1 MPDVTARAEPGH
13 HAVPDER
20 PRPEPGPGRSRHA
33 GRTRRRGRGGF
44 GAAGPG
50 ELVLRYTLLVLV
62 LLLLISPFLWQLST
76 SLKSLHEDIY
86 TETPSF
92 LPQQPTLDNYT
103 QVTETI
109 PVWSYALNSLIVA
122 VIVVLGN
129 AVGATLAGYALARLR
144 FRGAKLLLVGFL
156 STLVLPGEVT
166 IISQYITVR
175 GLGLADTL
183 LGVALPGAIGMLN
196 VLLMRTAFMAIPQEM
211 DEAAVIDGATPW
223 QRLIRIGLPNVR
235 GMLSVI
241 TIFAFIGAWDDF
253 LWPLIVLNDPE
264 NFTLTVGLQYLNG
277 TFTNNPRLPAAGT
290 MISFI
295 PIVILFAS
303 LQRFFFRGVEEGAIK
318 G

>member
-1 MPDVTARAEPGH
+1 MPDVTARVENGRHTVA
-13 HAVPDER
+13 ADR
-20 PRPEPGPGRSRHA
+20 PGPKAGPGQGRHA
-33 GRTRRRGRGGF
+33 GRARRRSGF
-44 GAAGPG
+44 GTAGPG
-50 ELVLRYTLLVLV
+50 ELVLRYPLLALVLV
-62 LLLLISPFLWQLST
+62 LLISPFLWQLST
-76 SLKSLHEDIY
+76 SLKSLHEDIF
-86 TETPSF
+86 TGAPSF
-92 LPQQPTLDNYT
+92 LPEQPTLDNYAR
-103 QVTETI
+103 VAETI

-129 AVGATLAGYALARLR
+129 AAGATLAGYALARLR

-156 STLVLPGEVT
+156 ATLVLPGEVT

-175 GLGLADTL
+175 GFGLADTL

-196 VLLMRTAFMAIPQEM
+196 VLLMRTAFQAIPQEM